1 MDERYRHSGGE
12 ARHSSEV
19 DRIASGRAHCALCG
33 NVIRPG
39 DDAFV
44 TPDFLADESD
54 PFWRFSDAP
63 VHRTCFLVWDR
74 RKAFVA
80 RYNQTARRLVAAD
93 GSYLRLTSE
102 GELVR
107 QRPEQP
113 PADDSGFRRN
123 RH

>member
-1 MDERYRHSGGE
+1 MDERYRRSGGD
-12 ARHSSEV
+12 ARRSSEV
-19 DRIASGRAHCALCG
+19 DRITSGRAHCALCG
-33 NVIRPG
+33 KAIHPD

-54 PFWRFSDAP
+54 EFWRFSDAS

-80 RYNQTARRLVAAD
+80 RYNHTARRLVAAD
-93 GSYLRLTSE
+93 GSYLRMTSE

-107 QRPEQP
+107 KRSEQP
-113 PADDSGFRRN
+113 PADDSGFGSTS
-123 RH
+123 H

>member
-1 MDERYRHSGGE
+1 MERIE
-12 ARHSSEV
+12 
-19 DRIASGRAHCALCG
+19 SGRAHCALCG
-33 NVIRPG
+33 HTIRPG

-54 PFWRFSDAP
+54 QFWRYSDAP

-80 RYNQTARRLVAAD
+80 RYNHTARRLVAPD
-93 GSYLRLTSE
+93 GSYLRMTSE

-107 QRPEQP
+107 QRPEQA
-113 PADDSGFRRN
+113 PADNPGL
-123 RH
+123 RHNSH